1 MDSMTPE
8 NVVDRREADAT
19 EAERYSHFVCEQ
31 EKMFLQRMEALRHA
45 PQRPKPEEVTRGKS
59 GGIGGKGK
67 RKSNGKSAG
76 KGKGKASMRAS
87 NGKSAAPKTKVG
99 AWEAAG
105 PKAGKGKGGGE
116 DYVNRTGNSNVHV
129 NVTMPEA
136 PRSYSTVFPNRPKAR
151 VPTGHEF
158 KVKRNHNKSPK
169 GRNKPRQRVQPT
181 AGRPSSF
188 YDAVIDG
195 VNNAVS
201 HPQVKALRNLAGV
214 VRDGVLCMHFAL
226 YLTVM
231 CMMAAVMH
239 YVYSVASVMLAGEV
253 RARLLTFGIGLMPG
267 LVVHLCPSLTRIS
280 VRVQST
286 WNALVRGTDHL
297 VAANGV
303 PMWNNAAGNDG
314 GRHNMENAR
323 NFAIHR
329 PPVMNRFWLL
339 LHWHHY
345 SRYQMRWHPLQIL
358 M

>member
-1 MDSMTPE
+1 MQA
-8 NVVDRREADAT
+8 N
-19 EAERYSHFVCEQ
+19 
-31 EKMFLQRMEALRHA
+31 
-45 PQRPKPEEVTRGKS
+45 
-59 GGIGGKGK
+59 
-67 RKSNGKSAG
+67 NGKTAE
-76 KGKGKASMRAS
+76 
-87 NGKSAAPKTKVG
+87 PETKVG
-99 AWEAAG
+99 TWKAAR
-105 PKAGKGKGGGE
+105 PRAGKGKGGGE
-116 DYVNRTGNSNVHV
+116 EYVNRTGNSNVHV
-129 NVTMPEA
+129 NVTVPEA
-136 PRSYSTVFPNRPKAR
+136 PRSYSTDFPNRPNAR
-151 VPTGHEF
+151 VPICHDYR
-158 KVKRNHNKSPK
+158 VKRNHNKSPK
-169 GRNKPRQRVQPT
+169 GRNKPRRRVQPT

-188 YDAVIDG
+188 CGAVIDG

-314 GRHNMENAR
+314 GRHNMDNAR

-339 LHWHHY
+339 VLIALASLFSVSNALAPTTDLDVGAWSAGAMGLAGMEYSNASIARTIETLLDSGASRIMLHDETLFTNLGATLNSRNSGALMIKHH
-345 SRYQMRWHPLQIL
+345 
-358 M
+358 